1 MCFSIIKIHF
11 IFLYIGE
18 WFRRIDCIRAI
29 WPYMIS
35 IACTY
40 FVTLSLFP
48 GVESE
53 MINCQW
59 REWLP
64 IILMALFNIFDV
76 FGKIFALAA
85 HHILS
90 PIQLFI
96 GSLLRFIYIP
106 LMILCILPKSSPFLS
121 NIFWQFFLSSTLGLT
136 NGYFGSVPMIR
147 APMTIIAERK
157 ELTGNLMMFSYSI
170 GLTVGSLLSYLLDAI
185 IGRSTGIDWCQTVS
199 LFNQTTWNIISNTS
213 NNDSSS

>member
-1 MCFSIIKIHF
+1 
-11 IFLYIGE
+11 
-18 WFRRIDCIRAI
+18 
-29 WPYMIS
+29 MIS

-64 IILMALFNIFDV
+64 ILLMALFNLFDV
-76 FGKIFALAA
+76 FGKVIALAA
-85 HHILS
+85 QQIFT
-90 PIQLFI
+90 PIQLLI
-96 GSLLRFIYIP
+96 CSCLRLIYIP
-106 LMILCILPKSSPFLS
+106 LMIMCILPKSSPIFS
-121 NIFWQFFLSSTLGLT
+121 NLFWQFCLSSTLGLS

-147 APMTIIAERK
+147 APMMIIEERK

-170 GLTVGSLLSYLLDAI
+170 GLTVGSLLSYILEAI
-185 IGRSTGIDWCQTVS
+185 IGQSTGINGCQTVQ
-199 LFNQTTWNIISNTS
+199 LLNQTMWEVMSNQS
-213 NNDSSS
+213 LIDKNY

>member
-1 MCFSIIKIHF
+1 
-11 IFLYIGE
+11 
-18 WFRRIDCIRAI
+18 
-29 WPYMIS
+29 MIS

-64 IILMALFNIFDV
+64 IILMALFNMFDV

-85 HHILS
+85 QQIFTPL
-90 PIQLFI
+90 QLLI
-96 GSLLRFIYIP
+96 GSLLRLVYIP
-106 LMILCILPKSSPFLS
+106 LMLLCILPKSHPVLS
-121 NIFWQFFLSSTLGLT
+121 NIFWQLLLSSTLGLT

-147 APMTIIAERK
+147 APMIIIDERK
-157 ELTGNLMMFSYSI
+157 ELTGNLMMFSYSV
-170 GLTVGSLLSYLLDAI
+170 GLTMGSLLSYLLDAF
-185 IGRSTGIDWCQTVS
+185 IGHSTGVDWCQPVL
-199 LFNQTTWNIISNTS
+199 LFNQTTWPNIHNSTTDTNQ
-213 NNDSSS
+213 SSY

>member
-1 MCFSIIKIHF
+1 MKT
-11 IFLYIGE
+11 
-18 WFRRIDCIRAI
+18 I

-64 IILMALFNIFDV
+64 ILLMALFNIFDV

-85 HHILS
+85 HHLLS
-90 PIQLFI
+90 PMQLVLC
-96 GSLLRFIYIP
+96 SLLRLIYIP
-106 LMILCILPKSSPFLS
+106 LMILCILPKSSQFLS
-121 NIFWQFFLSSTLGLT
+121 NMLWQFFLSSTLGLT

-147 APMTIIAERK
+147 APVTIIEERK
-157 ELTGNLMMFSYSI
+157 ELTGNLMMFSYSV
-170 GLTVGSLLSYLLDAI
+170 GLTIGSLLSYVLDAI
-185 IGRSTGIDWCQTVS
+185 IGRSTGIDWCQTIP
-199 LFNQTTWNIISNTS
+199 LFNQTTWTLINNS
-213 NNDSSS
+213 NNTDNNS

>member
-1 MCFSIIKIHF
+1 
-11 IFLYIGE
+11 
-18 WFRRIDCIRAI
+18 
-29 WPYMIS
+29 MIS

-85 HHILS
+85 HQILS
-90 PIQLFI
+90 PMKLFI
-96 GSLLRFIYIP
+96 GSLLRLIYIP
-106 LMILCILPKSSPFLS
+106 LMILCILPKSLPILS
-121 NIFWQFFLSSTLGLT
+121 NIFWQFLFSSTLGLT

-147 APMTIIAERK
+147 APMMIIEERK
-157 ELTGNLMMFSYSI
+157 ELTGNLMMFSYSV
-170 GLTVGSLLSYLLDAI
+170 GLTTGSLLSYLLEAI
-185 IGRSTGIDWCQTVS
+185 IGQSTGIDWCQTV
-199 LFNQTTWNIISNTS
+199 LLINQTTLPII
-213 NNDSSS
+213 NNNSITTASLDISTDLSSI

>member
-1 MCFSIIKIHF
+1 MK
-11 IFLYIGE
+11 
-18 WFRRIDCIRAI
+18 AI

-85 HHILS
+85 HHVLT
-90 PIQLFI
+90 PMQLFI
-96 GSLLRFIYIP
+96 CSLLRFIYIP

-147 APMTIIAERK
+147 APLTIIEERK
-157 ELTGNLMMFSYSI
+157 ELTGNLMMFSYSV
-170 GLTVGSLLSYLLDAI
+170 GLTVGSLLSYVLDAI
-185 IGRSTGIDWCQTVS
+185 IGQSTGIDWCQIAP
-199 LFNQTTWNIISNTS
+199 LLNQTTWTIINNSSNID
-213 NNDSSS
+213 NNS

>member
-1 MCFSIIKIHF
+1 
-11 IFLYIGE
+11 
-18 WFRRIDCIRAI
+18 
-29 WPYMIS
+29 MIS

-64 IILMALFNIFDV
+64 ISLMALFNVFDV
-76 FGKIFALAA
+76 FGKIFALIAQQ
-85 HHILS
+85 ILS
-90 PIQLFI
+90 PMKLLI
-96 GSLLRFIYIP
+96 GSCLRLIYIP
-106 LMILCILPKSSPFLS
+106 LMILCILPKSSPILS
-121 NIFWQFFLSSTLGLT
+121 NLTWQFVFSSTLGLT

-147 APMTIIAERK
+147 APIGIIDERK

-170 GLTVGSLLSYLLDAI
+170 GLTLGSLLSYLLEAF
-185 IGRSTGIDWCQTVS
+185 IGQSTGIDWCHPVDMMV
-199 LFNQTTWNIISNTS
+199 NQTAWLTMNNSNATSINNNNNNNIGIE
-213 NNDSSS
+213 

>member
-1 MCFSIIKIHF
+1 
-11 IFLYIGE
+11 
-18 WFRRIDCIRAI
+18 
-29 WPYMIS
+29 MIS

-64 IILMALFNIFDV
+64 ILLMASFNLFDV
-76 FGKIFALAA
+76 FGKIIALAA
-85 HHILS
+85 QQMFT
-90 PIQLFI
+90 PIQLLVCSCFR
-96 GSLLRFIYIP
+96 LIYIP
-106 LMILCILPKSSPFLS
+106 LMILCILPKSSPVLS
-121 NIFWQFFLSSTLGLT
+121 NLFWQFFLSSTLGLS

-147 APMTIIAERK
+147 APMSIIEERK

-170 GLTVGSLLSYLLDAI
+170 GLTVGSLLSYLLEAI
-185 IGRSTGIDWCQTVS
+185 IGRSTGIDWCQTVPS
-199 LFNQTTWNIISNTS
+199 LNETMWETMNNQSSLT
-213 NNDSSS
+213 NNSS

>member
-1 MCFSIIKIHF
+1 
-11 IFLYIGE
+11 
-18 WFRRIDCIRAI
+18 
-29 WPYMIS
+29 MIS
-35 IACTY
+35 IASTY

-48 GVESE
+48 GIESE

-59 REWLP
+59 RQWLP

-76 FGKIFALAA
+76 GGKIFALFA

-90 PIQLFI
+90 SIQLVVC
-96 GSLLRFIYIP
+96 SLLRLIYIP
-106 LMILCILPKSSPFLS
+106 LMILCILPKDSPLFS
-121 NIFWQFFLSSTLGLT
+121 NLFWQFLFSSTLGLT

-147 APMTIIAERK
+147 APITIIEERK

-185 IGRSTGIDWCQTVS
+185 IGQSTGIDWCQI
-199 LFNQTTWNIISNTS
+199 LPPFNQTTWTIAD
-213 NNDSSS
+213 NNSTNGNNS